1 MLKID
6 LHIHIDPASY
16 ENFFVFSL
24 DKLEK
29 YVHNNGLQ
37 VIAITNHNHFNKSQF
52 LDIQNKLSDIVVLPG
67 VEIDIENSHL
77 LLVGNVDQVEE
88 INYASGLLSNEIK
101 SENDCISF
109 DKFIEIFPGYEK
121 YLLIPHYKK
130 NPAMQT
136 ATLNKFSGNLVCGEV
151 RSAKKF
157 EVIAKQSGKLVP
169 VLFSDIRISDD
180 LEVFPTRNTYV
191 DISDFEF
198 AVFKLALSDKNKVFV
213 NDLRSI

>member
-6 LHIHIDPASY
+6 LHIHTDPASY
-16 ENFFVFSL
+16 ENSFVFSL

-101 SENDCISF
+101 SENDCIF
-109 DKFIEIFPGYEK
+109 EYP
-121 YLLIPHYKK
+121 
-130 NPAMQT
+130 QT
-136 ATLNKFSGNLVCGEV
+136 TG
-151 RSAKKF
+151 
-157 EVIAKQSGKLVP
+157 
-169 VLFSDIRISDD
+169 
-180 LEVFPTRNTYV
+180 
-191 DISDFEF
+191 
-198 AVFKLALSDKNKVFV
+198 
-213 NDLRSI
+213 